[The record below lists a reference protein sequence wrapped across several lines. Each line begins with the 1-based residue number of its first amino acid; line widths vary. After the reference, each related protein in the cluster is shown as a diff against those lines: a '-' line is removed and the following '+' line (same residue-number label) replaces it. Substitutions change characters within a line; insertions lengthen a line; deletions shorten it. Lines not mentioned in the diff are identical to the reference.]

1 LIVKQMKNEQTPR
14 SAPEIWAITDSRPG
28 NAVQARALAEAVAR
42 RAGGVAV
49 EKPIALRRPFD
60 LIPAALWAAIP
71 PREGGWPFSGSPMAA
86 RALAALACGG
96 HRLRASR
103 CAHRRRHRTVERCAH
118 GADPRP
124 RHGRERLRPRDRP
137 PP

>member
-49 EKPIALRRPFD
+49 DKPIALRRPFD

-86 RALAALACGG
+86 RG
-96 HRLRASR
+96 S
-103 CAHRRRHRTVERCAH
+103 
-118 GADPRP
+118 PRP
-124 RHGRERLRPRDRP
+124 GLRRPSAAGVALRPSSP
-137 PP
+137 PSDG